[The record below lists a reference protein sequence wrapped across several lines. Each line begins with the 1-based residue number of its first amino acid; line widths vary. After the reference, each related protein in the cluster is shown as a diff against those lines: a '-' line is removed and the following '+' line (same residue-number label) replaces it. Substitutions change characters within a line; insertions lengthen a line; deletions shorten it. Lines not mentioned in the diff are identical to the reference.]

1 MGLVSSGNIFLLIEK
16 MFFLSM
22 FGIQTGQPYRVDDT
36 SRISKW
42 INISK

>member
-22 FGIQTGQPYRVDDT
+22 FGIQTGQLF
-36 SRISKW
+36 I
-42 INISK
+42 